1 MKNSVA
7 RAALI
12 RLIPALLLIS
22 LPAGPAPAGEMPG
35 SEIMLPESEVRDRFF
50 AYMIGLV
57 QNDICGLVDSCDLA
71 SALADFKGKTSVPF
85 ERIQSIHRDCGDDGL
100 SAGRGGAGGRG
111 GASVRDVSIAF
122 FGELK
127 TPVPYDILGYH
138 PGSVQASDTVRF
150 REWHIPRRTIR
161 WTGREALELS
171 DVYIFGIRQGWTVI
185 DIDGWLDVLL
195 GGSLD
200 DTRIIT
206 LVLFKHDGDWHGLA
220 AGFGRSGEG
229 RSGVFN
235 FAGNKILFPTPDHF
249 RGLGPYFRDFVM
261 NVKDLDVPFP
271 PPDKWK
277 QDK

>member
-1 MKNSVA
+1 MKDSMA
-7 RAALI
+7 RAFLI

-22 LPAGPAPAGEMPG
+22 LLAVAASAGDMPG
-35 SEIMLPESEVRDRFF
+35 SEIMLPECEVSDRFF
-50 AYMIGLV
+50 AYLIGLI
-57 QNDICGLVDSCDLA
+57 QNDVCGVVESGDLA
-71 SALADFKGKTSVPF
+71 AALADFKGKTSVPF
-85 ERIQSIHRDCGDDGL
+85 ERILSIYRDCGDDGP
-100 SAGRGGAGGRG
+100 SPGRGGTGGRG
-111 GASVRDVSIAF
+111 GISVRDVSIAF
-122 FGELK
+122 LGELK

-161 WTGREALELS
+161 WSKREPLELT
-171 DVYIFGIRQGWTVI
+171 DVYIFGIREGWTVI

-235 FAGNKILFPTPDHF
+235 FAGNQILFPTPDRF
-249 RGLGPYFRDFVM
+249 RGLGPYFRDYVT

-271 PPDKWK
+271 PPEKWK